1 MFIGLS
7 SVCAIGSFGAS
18 LASNYKEPINCVSL
32 HDQPCKAGPT
42 IVNIK
47 SGKTLFYPFA
57 ISVNKGGGSFNTVD
71 NHMD

>member
-32 HDQPCKAGPT
+32 NNQPCKAGPT
-42 IVNIK
+42 VVKYKIWQNSFLSILLLVLIK
-47 SGKTLFYPFA
+47 VVEVLTL
-57 ISVNKGGGSFNTVD
+57 D